1 MRTNKEIILFRLAEL
16 MLEKEQNKLL
26 LDDLYEDGII
36 GPFVRNIQIDS
47 PFQELIFQSILS
59 TNSLLDYTIV
69 IYFTQEAYSHFVLGK
84 FLYQDKKYQNIEFLF
99 NLLTNNKLNYLKNA
113 VEIYLIEDIKNKRFD
128 RITWLIDQGGVN
140 INIVIKPIIESFLI
154 IDNSQYPLK
163 EEKYKLLIRKNVTDI
178 FNLLLN
184 EKTENDYN
192 CIKKCIWE
200 CKNNFKVSLVK
211 IISETVKSKFH
222 FESFAEVDAIANC
235 IEYFN
240 DSDEKLSYIDKIE
253 EWMLNNEI
261 TNLQKIDLYTRCIEI
276 CKSISNHNKT
286 KYFSQKC
293 LKIELEDFGEM
304 HLFVANSYDT
314 IGLICITKG
323 NYDEAILNFEKS
335 LKIREKLLQK
345 SNGEITKSLHNIAL
359 AHQYKQENEK
369 ALELYGE
376 ILERQLKYEGLICL
390 GTAAVLNCLGSV
402 ILDEENNDEL
412 AIKYLLKGY
421 DINEKILGYDNS
433 INTNVRPFIA
443 RYYYQLNN
451 KKIAK
456 EYLTENIKIIEKTLG
471 NKTKDYAFALWH
483 LVTYYEYEERF
494 YSAIKTAEKAIP
506 VFFESLGKSHEF
518 CNNLYQNLGDL
529 YYKSNNS
536 SKAIKC
542 YNKSVNLK
550 KEEFPNEDKYYFESL
565 NSIAEVY
572 LNDANYDYAIEY
584 FNESINC
591 IKNDSNSKE
600 QLAGVYYSLGICYNC
615 KESLDL
621 AIKFFKKSFN
631 LIKGGN
637 NSFQLADC
645 LYNQNQKQK
654 ALKYYIISMKIR
666 FKNLGLDD
674 EATIDV
680 TNKAIELAS
689 QLNLM
694 KLIPKWAIK

>member
-59 TNSLLDYTIV
+59 TNSMLDNTIV

-113 VEIYLIEDIKNKRFD
+113 VEIYLIEDTKNKRFD
-128 RITWLIDQGGVN
+128 RITWLIDQGGMS
-140 INIVIKPIIESFLI
+140 IDIVIKPIIESFLI
-154 IDNSQYPLK
+154 IDNSQYPLN
-163 EEKYKLLIRKNVTDI
+163 EENYNLLIRKNVTDI

-184 EKTENDYN
+184 EKTENDYI
-192 CIKKCIWE
+192 CIKKCIKE
-200 CKNNFKVSLVK
+200 CDNNYKVGLLK
-211 IISETVKSKFH
+211 IISETVKSKFNLK
-222 FESFAEVDAIANC
+222 SFAEVEAIANC
-235 IEYFN
+235 IIFFN
-240 DSDEKLSYIDKIE
+240 DNNEKLMYIDKIE
-253 EWMLNNEI
+253 EWMLNNNI
-261 TNLQKIDLYTRCIEI
+261 TNLQKIDLYTSCISV
-276 CKSISNHNKT
+276 CRSLSNHKKT

-304 HLFVANSYDT
+304 HLFVANSYNT
-314 IGLICITKG
+314 IGLICVTEG
-323 NYDEAILNFEKS
+323 SYDEAILNFEKS
-335 LKIREKLLQK
+335 LKIREELLQN
-345 SNGEITKSLHNIAL
+345 SDGFITESVHNIAL
-359 AHQYKQENEK
+359 VHQYKQENEQAIK
-369 ALELYGE
+369 LYE
-376 ILERQLKYEGLICL
+376 KVLERRLKNEGIISL
-390 GTAAVLNCLGSV
+390 GTASVLTCLGSA
-402 ILDEENNDEL
+402 ILNEENDDEL

-433 INTNVRPFIA
+433 INTHVRPYIA
-443 RYYYQLNN
+443 RYYYKKNN

-456 EYLTENIKIIEKTLG
+456 EYLTKNIKIIEKTLG
-471 NKTKDYAFALWH
+471 NKTVDFALALWH

-518 CNNLYQNLGDL
+518 CNNLYQDLGDL
-529 YYKSNNS
+529 YFKSNNT
-536 SKAIKC
+536 SKAIEC
-542 YNKSVNLK
+542 YNNSITLK
-550 KEEFPNEDKYYFESL
+550 KEEFPNEDKYCFESL
-565 NSIAEVY
+565 NSIGEVY
-572 LNDANYDYAIEY
+572 LNDANYNNAIEY
-584 FNESINC
+584 FNKSINC
-591 IKNDSNSKE
+591 IKNDSDSKE

-621 AIKFFKKSFN
+621 AIKFFKKSFS

-645 LYNQNQKQK
+645 LYKQNQKQK

-674 EATIDV
+674 EATIEAA
-680 TNKAIELAS
+680 NKAIELAS

-694 KLIPKWAIK
+694 KLIPKWAVK